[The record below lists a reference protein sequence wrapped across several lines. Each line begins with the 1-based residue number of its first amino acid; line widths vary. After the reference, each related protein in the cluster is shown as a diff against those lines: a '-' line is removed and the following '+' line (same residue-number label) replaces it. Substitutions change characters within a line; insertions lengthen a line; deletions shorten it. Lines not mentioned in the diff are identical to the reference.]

1 MANFILSNSWVCLNL
16 KHNKMHHFL
25 LGPSWTK
32 KLIVWLYLSCRISS
46 TFLLFWIFTFQGYS
60 ENNREGTSST
70 DFLLLQLI
78 TLFIQFHLPR
88 LLFVTAN
95 NNSKSQIQLQNS
107 QDQFL
112 NIPAK
117 IMASCSSCSGLS
129 LIRIRIISV
138 FTMV

>member
-1 MANFILSNSWVCLNL
+1 MIPNVNLHLVNFLLKLFYHLTKCHLHRNHNFNILKEDKTYELYNTLSVKAMANFILSNSWVCLNL
-16 KHNKMHHFL
+16 QHNKMHHFL

-78 TLFIQFHLPR
+78 TLFI
-88 LLFVTAN
+88 
-95 NNSKSQIQLQNS
+95 
-107 QDQFL
+107 
-112 NIPAK
+112 
-117 IMASCSSCSGLS
+117 
-129 LIRIRIISV
+129 
-138 FTMV
+138 